1 MSQQERELSLVS
13 MRNGQSGMVMSI
25 IGGRGTLGRLEAL
38 GIRMGAR
45 ITKKSA
51 LLGHGPIIVVVG
63 NAEIAVG
70 YQMASRII
78 VEVER

>member
-1 MSQQERELSLVS
+1 MSQKQKLSLVS
-13 MRNGQSGMVMSI
+13 MRNGQTGTVVSITGGSG
-25 IGGRGTLGRLEAL
+25 TYARLEAL

-70 YQMASRII
+70 YKMASRIM
-78 VEVER
+78 VEVEV